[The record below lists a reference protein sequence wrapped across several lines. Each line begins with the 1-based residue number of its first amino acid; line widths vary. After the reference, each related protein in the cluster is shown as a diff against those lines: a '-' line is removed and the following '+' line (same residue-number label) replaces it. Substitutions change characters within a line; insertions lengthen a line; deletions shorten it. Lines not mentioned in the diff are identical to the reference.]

1 MLQCGPHSTS
11 DSRGFY
17 PTAIH
22 FLDEEVSLA
31 AARAG
36 VDAAKGHSYVHVL
49 QSSHQVKSEALA
61 VQAHNAHKGVG
72 SCGAVVG
79 CDLQQGSGSAVGSGA
94 SSRLRCQPGQ
104 AQRHRAALQYQR

>member
-61 VQAHNAHKGVG
+61 VQAHNAHTGVG
-72 SCGAVVG
+72 SCGAVVDR
-79 CDLQQGSGSAVGSGA
+79 DLQRGSGSATAVVQLSVVIC
-94 SSRLRCQPGQ
+94 SR
-104 AQRHRAALQYQR
+104 AQDQQ